1 MLIALTTVC
10 SYISGL
16 LLLRY
21 KNDRH
26 KSLIVCVGNVVL
38 NLSILGVFKYYN
50 FFVENLALLVKSF
63 GYDLGWTTINIIL
76 PVGISFY
83 TFQALSYT
91 IDVYRGKMEPTKDPI
106 SFFAFIS
113 FFPQLVA
120 GPIERATNLLPQ
132 FLQRRNFNY
141 EKAIDGCRQILWGLL
156 KKMIIADNCAEIV
169 NLIWDNYTDY
179 SGLTLL
185 IGGILFSFQI
195 YCDFS
200 GYSDIAIGTAKLFGI
215 RLMQNFN
222 LPYLS
227 RSIPEFWRRWHIS
240 LTTWFRDYIYF
251 PLGGNRV
258 SQIKT
263 LRNTMIVF
271 GVSGLWHGANW
282 TFICWGL
289 YHALLFIPY
298 MLLHIDT
305 KHQLTVEANR
315 LLPSFKGFIQM
326 CITFFLAVIG
336 WILFRSDSMSQAV
349 DYIYRMFM
357 TITQGEV
364 LGKRALVYCFLLVVI
379 EWLQRNK
386 AHCMQI
392 DNPPKFLKYRVVRWT
407 IYYILIWCLV
417 AMAGSQ
423 QDFIYFQF

>member
-1 MLIALTTVC
+1 
-10 SYISGL
+10 
-16 LLLRY
+16 
-21 KNDRH
+21 
-26 KSLIVCVGNVVL
+26 
-38 NLSILGVFKYYN
+38 
-50 FFVENLALLVKSF
+50 
-63 GYDLGWTTINIIL
+63 
-76 PVGISFY
+76 
-83 TFQALSYT
+83 
-91 IDVYRGKMEPTKDPI
+91 
-106 SFFAFIS
+106 
-113 FFPQLVA
+113 
-120 GPIERATNLLPQ
+120 
-132 FLQRRNFNY
+132 
-141 EKAIDGCRQILWGLL
+141 
-156 KKMIIADNCAEIV
+156 
-169 NLIWDNYTDY
+169 
-179 SGLTLL
+179 
-185 IGGILFSFQI
+185 
-195 YCDFS
+195 
-200 GYSDIAIGTAKLFGI
+200 
-215 RLMQNFN
+215 
-222 LPYLS
+222 
-227 RSIPEFWRRWHIS
+227 
-240 LTTWFRDYIYF
+240 
-251 PLGGNRV
+251 
-258 SQIKT
+258 
-263 LRNTMIVF
+263 MIVF